1 MMVSFSF
8 GTIYKFIFFIITI
21 LLFLCI
27 ANNFLTYLDL
37 IDYKSFFNTLELS
50 LYAVVG
56 FTTLIILFTCL
67 YNIYSSSSK
76 LYGLFNILPIAFFIT
91 TIIYNIYLIVN
102 YKNEIVKEKIF
113 KYTIKIADF
122 YYKESANNML
132 DRIINET
139 GIKSPFVKTIS
150 KTKYRVLLGPFNDI
164 KKLEDSFN
172 EIKSLDFE
180 NIEILKDV

>member
-8 GTIYKFIFFIITI
+8 GTIYKLIFFIITI

-102 YKNEIVKEKIF
+102 YKNEIVKEKI
-113 KYTIKIADF
+113 DLS
-122 YYKESANNML
+122 YYGYNSMALLLCSIIYFILYINVAYYNLLTTGLLSNIYSAL
-132 DRIINET
+132 TYLLSLFLII
-139 GIKSPFVKTIS
+139 
-150 KTKYRVLLGPFNDI
+150 VLVYMFI
-164 KKLEDSFN
+164 
-172 EIKSLDFE
+172 
-180 NIEILKDV
+180 ILNYFRTDG

>member
-8 GTIYKFIFFIITI
+8 GTIYKLIFFIITI

-102 YKNEIVKEKIF
+102 YKNEIVKEKI
-113 KYTIKIADF
+113 DLS
-122 YYKESANNML
+122 YYGYNSMALLLCSIIYFILYINVTYYNLLTTGLLSNIYSAL
-132 DRIINET
+132 TYLLSLFLII
-139 GIKSPFVKTIS
+139 
-150 KTKYRVLLGPFNDI
+150 VLVYMFI
-164 KKLEDSFN
+164 
-172 EIKSLDFE
+172 
-180 NIEILKDV
+180 ILNYFRTDG